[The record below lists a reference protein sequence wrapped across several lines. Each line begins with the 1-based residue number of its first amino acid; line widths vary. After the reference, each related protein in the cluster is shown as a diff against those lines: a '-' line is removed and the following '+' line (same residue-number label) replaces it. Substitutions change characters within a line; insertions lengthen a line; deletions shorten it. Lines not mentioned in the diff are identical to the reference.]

1 MILEGHKIKIHV
13 LVADISI
20 CRLIFGIL
28 GLFVPQH
35 HHEPH
40 GGTQVRRGDQLI
52 TTNESRH
59 RGLTQRSPHASAQ
72 HVNYTRPRFIQ
83 RLRNIPLLNSR
94 TVYVGRNRGQGADLR
109 QTRLIRVHP
118 RACFYDTKYFI
129 QS

>member
-1 MILEGHKIKIHV
+1 M
-13 LVADISI
+13 S
-20 CRLIFGIL
+20 LIIWRTRCII
-28 GLFVPQH
+28 PQH
-35 HHEPH
+35 HHEPP
-40 GGTQVRRGDQLI
+40 GGTQERGVI
-52 TTNESRH
+52 TTNEGRH

-94 TVYVGRNRGQGADLR
+94 TVYVCRNRGQGPDLR